1 MTLRRVWIASPNY
14 SSRGGTAVRL
24 VVVHTAEGARTYPDL
39 GAFFANP
46 ASGVS
51 SQTGIDDTPGTVGEY
66 VRRDMKPWTQANA
79 NPYCTATELCAF
91 ADWDNAEWQRH
102 PNMLANCAAW
112 IAEECA
118 HFGIPVRKLSAAQ
131 AQGGQAGVCGHVDLG
146 SAGGGHW
153 DPGPSFPWDQVL
165 DMAASG
171 GGGDDDMPLNNDD
184 KDFIVKAIND
194 ALRQQFRPE
203 GECYGRVL
211 SADAEAIRRTPA
223 NVPK

>member
-1 MTLRRVWIASPNY
+1 M
-14 SSRGGTAVRL
+14 SS
-24 VVVHTAEGARTYPDL
+24 H
-39 GAFFANP
+39 
-46 ASGVS
+46 
-51 SQTGIDDTPGTVGEY
+51 TGIDDTPGTVGEY

-91 ADWDNAEWQRH
+91 AEWDNAEWQRH

-118 HFGIPVRKLSAAQ
+118 HFDIPIRKLTAAE
-131 AQGGQAGVCGHVDLG
+131 AQGGKATGVCGHVDLG
-146 SAGGGHW
+146 AAGGNHW
-153 DPGPSFPWDQVL
+153 DPGPSFPWDAVL
-165 DMAASG
+165 ALAQG
-171 GGGDDDMPLNNDD
+171 VTPPQEEDMPLNADD
-184 KDFIVKAIND
+184 KDWIVKAIND

-223 NVPK
+223 NIPK